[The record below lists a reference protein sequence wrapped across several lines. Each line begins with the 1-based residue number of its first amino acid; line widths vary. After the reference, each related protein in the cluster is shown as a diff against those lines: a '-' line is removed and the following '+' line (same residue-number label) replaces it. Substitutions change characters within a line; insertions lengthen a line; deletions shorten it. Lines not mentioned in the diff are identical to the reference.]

1 MGHGGT
7 TGGGTTSGRGEED
20 TTVIR
25 ATAPGRVNLIG
36 DHTDYMEGLAMPMAI
51 QMATVIT
58 GTRTEGRIHLTSDGA
73 EGIVEIDLPAR
84 DPASTSPAWGSYV
97 AAVASVLGTTAGFTG
112 EIVSTIPV
120 GSGLSSSAAL
130 EVATALALGDDGSP
144 VEVSRRTQAA
154 ELLAASVP
162 CGIMDQLAITSGLE
176 GHALLMD
183 FATLDVTPV
192 AIPEDM
198 CFWVVH
204 SGQQRTLAGSAYAE
218 RRAQCESA
226 EMLIGP
232 LRSASTAAVESIVDR
247 TVRSRARHVRDEC
260 RRVLDFA
267 DALSAGDAVRAGEL
281 MVMSHMSLR
290 NDFDVS
296 TDALDKLVEGLCA
309 TPGVHGARLTGA
321 GFGGC
326 VVALAD
332 PGVELEGWHVTPSG
346 GARVEVL
353 ANQ

>member
-1 MGHGGT
+1 
-7 TGGGTTSGRGEED
+7 
-20 TTVIR
+20 
-25 ATAPGRVNLIG
+25 
-36 DHTDYMEGLAMPMAI
+36 
-51 QMATVIT
+51 
-58 GTRTEGRIHLTSDGA
+58 
-73 EGIVEIDLPAR
+73 
-84 DPASTSPAWGSYV
+84 
-97 AAVASVLGTTAGFTG
+97 VLGTTIGFTG
-112 EIVSTIPV
+112 EVVSSIPV

-154 ELLAASVP
+154 ELLATSGP

-192 AIPEDM
+192 AIPDDM

-226 EMLIGP
+226 EALIGP
-232 LRSASTAAVESIVDR
+232 LRSASTAELESITDPN
-247 TVRSRARHVRDEC
+247 VRSRARHVRDEC

-267 DALSAGDAVRAGEL
+267 DALSAGDVVGAGEL

-290 NDFDVS
+290 KDFDVS
-296 TDALDKLVEGLCA
+296 TEALDELVERLCA
-309 TPGVHGARLTGA
+309 NPGVHGARLTGA

-332 PGVELEGWHVTPSG
+332 PGVLLDGWHVTPSG
-346 GARVEVL
+346 GAKVEVL
-353 ANQ
+353 ADP